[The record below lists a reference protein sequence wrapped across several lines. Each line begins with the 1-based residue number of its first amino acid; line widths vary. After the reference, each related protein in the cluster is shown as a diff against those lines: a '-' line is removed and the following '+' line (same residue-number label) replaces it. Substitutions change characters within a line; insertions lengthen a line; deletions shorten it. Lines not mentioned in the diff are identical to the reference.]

1 MEAILEREII
11 VGKTASRI
19 FGVTAFI
26 IFTALGA
33 FVRIPLMFTP
43 VPVTLQTMFVLL
55 GAALL
60 GRPLGATTQIL
71 YMFLGFA
78 GLPIFTGA
86 GSGLLYLSGPT
97 GGYIFGFLIASI
109 FLGSAIKRAGNS
121 LFLLFGLFLAA
132 DAILFAC
139 GILWL
144 RILFAFPPH
153 HLLFI
158 GLLPF
163 VPGEILKISAAVILY
178 RKIAPRAKAWF

>member
-1 MEAILEREII
+1 MEAILKREII
-11 VGKTASRI
+11 AGKAASRV

-26 IFTALGA
+26 ILTALGA

-43 VPVTLQTMFVLL
+43 VPITLQTMFVLL

-60 GRPLGATTQIL
+60 GRSLGATAQIA

-97 GGYIFGFLIASI
+97 GGYIFGFVLASI
-109 FLGSAIKRAGNS
+109 FLGRAIKRAGNNPFS
-121 LFLLFGLFLAA
+121 IFGLFLAA

-144 RILFAFPPH
+144 RILFAQPLD

-163 VPGEILKISAAVILY
+163 VPGEVLKISAAVILY
-178 RKIAPRAKAWF
+178 RKISPRAKAWF